1 MAKTV
6 YERMAGAGPI
16 VRKTIDAVGTAPHR
30 THVLRF
36 AYANGLVVS
45 YDGTERGFVVVY
57 NETKTVWSQTR
68 PAKVN

>member
-16 VRKTIDAVGTAPHR
+16 VRKTIDAVHC